1 MCDTSMMMRKDE
13 YTGKYNGPMM
23 IHQDKIY
30 CLTTYVWM
38 IHGHVLYIT
47 YYLIKV
53 AASSLLTGSR
63 EFCKSADDP
72 PLYYTTTLY

>member
-1 MCDTSMMMRKDE
+1 MIDKGKIRLATKMLM
-13 YTGKYNGPMM
+13 YTIFYSN
-23 IHQDKIY
+23 
-30 CLTTYVWM
+30 
-38 IHGHVLYIT
+38 YIT

-72 PLYYTTTLY
+72 PLYYTTTL